1 MRLKV
6 VLARLIVYARVNDSK
21 KTNHCEFIDSSGVDV
36 WPKEYLSQHLKEEIK
51 SVEHKKGFCML
62 KLGKVL

>member
-6 VLARLIVYARVNDSK
+6 VLARLVVYTRVDNSK
-21 KTNHCEFIDSSGVDV
+21 KTYHSEFVDSSGVDV
-36 WPKEYLSQHLKEEIK
+36 WPEEYLSQHLEEEIK

-62 KLGKVL
+62 QLGKVL